1 MNEYKLNNKYIIDL
15 NKFWELN
22 SHVYPV
28 YLSSLS
34 SFLLTLLL
42 SSSFTTITITN
53 TSITITVATNSLLL
67 HLSIYDSP
75 NISCNHMVDITQN
88 QFRTYH
94 VILAAPPS
102 RRALRV
108 VDQENRI
115 KSGNPKTLFWAPASL
130 VVCIAM

>member
-1 MNEYKLNNKYIIDL
+1 MNEYKSKNKYMNNL

-42 SSSFTTITITN
+42 FSSFTTITITKTN
-53 TSITITVATNSLLL
+53 ISITVATSSLLL
-67 HLSIYDSP
+67 HLSTYDSH

-88 QFRTYH
+88 HFRIYH

>member
-1 MNEYKLNNKYIIDL
+1 MNEYKSKNKYMNDL

-22 SHVYPV
+22 SHIYSV
-28 YLSSLS
+28 YLSSFF

-42 SSSFTTITITN
+42 FSSFTTITITN
-53 TSITITVATNSLLL
+53 TSITITITTNSLLL
-67 HLSIYDSP
+67 HPSTYDSH
-75 NISCNHMVDITQN
+75 NISCNHTVDITQN

>member
-1 MNEYKLNNKYIIDL
+1 MRVTKNNMNDL
-15 NKFWELN
+15 NKFWRLN
-22 SHVYPV
+22 SHVNPV
-28 YLSSLS
+28 YLSSFS

-42 SSSFTTITITN
+42 FSSLTTITN
-53 TSITITVATNSLLL
+53 TITSINITVATNSLLL
-67 HLSIYDSP
+67 HLSIYDNP
-75 NISCNHMVDITQN
+75 NISCNHMMDITQN

-94 VILAAPPS
+94 TILAAPPS

-130 VVCIAM
+130 VVCIATSR

>member
-1 MNEYKLNNKYIIDL
+1 MKEHKSKNNYMNDL
-15 NKFWELN
+15 NKFWKLN

-28 YLSSLS
+28 YLSSFS
-34 SFLLTLLL
+34 SFLLTLLFF
-42 SSSFTTITITN
+42 SSLTTITN
-53 TSITITVATNSLLL
+53 TSISITITVATNSLLL
-67 HLSIYDSP
+67 YLSIYDSP
-75 NISCNHMVDITQN
+75 NISCNHMVDKTQN